1 MKRAR
6 RFWAF
11 YIESYSGLSRNSWML
26 ALVALI
32 NRSGSMVLPFLGLYL
47 REAKA
52 FDLSQVAVL
61 LAIYGVGSAV
71 GAILGGTLTDT
82 FGAFRVQFSSLFLG
96 GLGFI
101 GLSFVEGYYPLL
113 LAVFL
118 ASTLAESFRPANMS
132 AVTTYARPENIAR
145 AVSINRLA
153 INLGFAIGPAIGGI
167 LAEYDYRYIFWFD
180 GATCIAASMVFYSYF
195 VKQQTTRIKAEK
207 TSALAKMGAVF
218 KDLAYI
224 KFISYVVSYAFL
236 FFQLFNSIPLY
247 FKNPGGLGERQIG
260 YLFALNG
267 ALVFLLEMPLVA
279 WIQSHMSG
287 WRSLSYGFLFAILA
301 FVALMFPPS
310 PWVFVLCFMLLSVS
324 EILALPFTVS
334 LASGFTTV
342 QNRGSYMG
350 VLSLGFA
357 LTHILAPTISL
368 FLAEKLGFSGLWLS
382 LGILG
387 MVFAFWGWKDSDF
400 SEDLA
405 TKPE

>member
-1 MKRAR
+1 M
-6 RFWAF
+6 
-11 YIESYSGLSRNSWML
+11 
-26 ALVALI
+26 
-32 NRSGSMVLPFLGLYL
+32 
-47 REAKA
+47 
-52 FDLSQVAVL
+52 
-61 LAIYGVGSAV
+61 
-71 GAILGGTLTDT
+71 
-82 FGAFRVQFSSLFLG
+82 
-96 GLGFI
+96 
-101 GLSFVEGYYPLL
+101 
-113 LAVFL
+113 
-118 ASTLAESFRPANMS
+118 
-132 AVTTYARPENIAR
+132 
-145 AVSINRLA
+145 
-153 INLGFAIGPAIGGI
+153 
-167 LAEYDYRYIFWFD
+167 
-180 GATCIAASMVFYSYF
+180 
-195 VKQQTTRIKAEK
+195 
-207 TSALAKMGAVF
+207 
-218 KDLAYI
+218 
-224 KFISYVVSYAFL
+224 
-236 FFQLFNSIPLY
+236 Y

-301 FVALMFPPS
+301 FVALMFPPA